1 MHIFW
6 QPPFSS
12 FLLARHTARCGT
24 HHRAASGIKK
34 MMPEISQLHFR
45 RHPER
50 KEEGMQAV
58 ALPLPGSRQHG
69 LPTKAD

>member
-1 MHIFW
+1 
-6 QPPFSS
+6 
-12 FLLARHTARCGT
+12 
-24 HHRAASGIKK
+24 